1 MLGGCLA
8 VFATVLQTP
17 AVAQTGGINSFFFF
31 WGSIL
36 KILETH
42 CGIREM
48 ELLLILDDFW
58 KRFCNGVL
66 AWALKDV

>member
-8 VFATVLQTP
+8 VLLQYYRHQLWLRL
-17 AVAQTGGINSFFFF
+17 V
-31 WGSIL
+31 GSIL

-42 CGIREM
+42 CGTREM

-58 KRFCNGVL
+58 KRFCIGVL
-66 AWALKDV
+66 AWALKDI